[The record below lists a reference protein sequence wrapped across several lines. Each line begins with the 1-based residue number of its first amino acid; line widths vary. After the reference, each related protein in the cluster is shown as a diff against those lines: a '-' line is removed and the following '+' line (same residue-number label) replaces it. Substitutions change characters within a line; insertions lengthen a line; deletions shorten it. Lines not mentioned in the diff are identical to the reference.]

1 MTLFILFM
9 CTGHNVF
16 LFCFYLKVKQT
27 PPEEVWSIT
36 LELIIYCQEFSN
48 GPRLDTN
55 FRQHFPLKK
64 VSFKIQTSTG
74 NLRIDWSPNMA
85 EGHGHILRKEIKY
98 GFPGSGKKSR
108 WGKYFG
114 SFSFFSASNEI
125 YPRGKWVSKFL
136 CQALLT
142 MLISQFPTSMIWDKI
157 PYR

>member
-48 GPRLDTN
+48 GPGLDTN
-55 FRQHFPLKK
+55 FWQHFPLKK

-85 EGHGHILRKEIKY
+85 EGHGHILKKEINMAFQDQEKNPDEASILVH
-98 GFPGSGKKSR
+98 FHFFQLLMRFTPVASGSV
-108 WGKYFG
+108 
-114 SFSFFSASNEI
+114 SFCVK
-125 YPRGKWVSKFL
+125 P
-136 CQALLT
+136 C
-142 MLISQFPTSMIWDKI
+142 
-157 PYR
+157 